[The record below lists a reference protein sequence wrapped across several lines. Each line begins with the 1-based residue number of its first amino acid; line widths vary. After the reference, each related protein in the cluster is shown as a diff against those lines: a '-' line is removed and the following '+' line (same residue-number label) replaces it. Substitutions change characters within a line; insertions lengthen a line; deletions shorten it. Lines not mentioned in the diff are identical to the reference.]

1 MNRVPGSS
9 TDSSAQQK
17 AKDDARFHYQRSILP
32 SQARNKETLGPGI
45 LPIEI
50 GPGHCGGSAMQSMLW
65 LLFLPLQES
74 RGSSDETEQELTD
87 GQ

>member
-1 MNRVPGSS
+1 MTLAFIING
-9 TDSSAQQK
+9 
-17 AKDDARFHYQRSILP
+17 P
-32 SQARNKETLGPGI
+32 SYRPRRGTKKRWAPGI

-50 GPGHCGGSAMQSMLW
+50 GPGHCGGSAMQSMSW